1 MVNIYLVLYNFSS
14 GFIMPKT
21 SQKCKFRGTPAWK
34 KKETNG
40 GLVVKSQLRPQNQPS
55 MVALAV
61 KRDYSEEELI
71 PRKTTASEQKLG
83 SGSSTASHY
92 EENAY
97 SYTFETL
104 WK

>member
-40 GLVVKSQLRPQNQPS
+40 GEKSASATEPTIDGGTCSQE
-55 MVALAV
+55 
-61 KRDYSEEELI
+61 DYSEEELI